1 MSEFAQRN
9 FCVQFDEVIMSHNG
23 NPVNAR
29 IAHISVSQVVE
40 PLGELQKGCKPCNS
54 HRTYRIV
61 TVIPEVAKL
70 AVRYQSHAS
79 HTSCFCVCAPA
90 VLHACSSSPAYV
102 PHAVPACMFQ
112 QSCMCAPP
120 LLHACPSS
128 PACVLQH
135 AARTHSKSV
144 FSCYIKYYTF
154 WFDIKGHWC
163 SYILLEWHVCHLIS
177 ATRPPSAGKVE
188 RWSWTWTNR
197 SICVHS
203 LSDNSSLSYIKLWI
217 SESHRLS
224 SSSEKVFFSSFFLC
238 CFKKNFSGISH
249 KIKLIKD
256 EVPSVIYR
264 DMKSPWPASFLPCQM
279 EIYLLICDLGDGG
292 RVLVLSQ

>member
-1 MSEFAQRN
+1 MSE
-9 FCVQFDEVIMSHNG
+9 
-23 NPVNAR
+23 
-29 IAHISVSQVVE
+29 
-40 PLGELQKGCKPCNS
+40 
-54 HRTYRIV
+54 
-61 TVIPEVAKL
+61 
-70 AVRYQSHAS
+70 
-79 HTSCFCVCAPA
+79 SCFSYFLFLCVYP
-90 VLHACSSSPAYV
+90 SSPACMFQQSCICA
-102 PHAVPACMFQ
+102 PAVPACMFQ

-120 LLHACPSS
+120 LLHACSSS

-217 SESHRLS
+217 SESHRLA
-224 SSSEKVFFSSFFLC
+224 SSSEKVIFSSFFFCVALRR
-238 CFKKNFSGISH
+238 ISVAFPT
-249 KIKLIKD
+249 KLN
-256 EVPSVIYR
+256 
-264 DMKSPWPASFLPCQM
+264 
-279 EIYLLICDLGDGG
+279 
-292 RVLVLSQ
+292 